1 MMRPWSPSTPGR
13 RRIEGAE
20 PRSNCARGLRPRAGV
35 LAHSLSRGSGPT
47 LTPLVEPYPAPG
59 LHTSS
64 LYRSAGHFQP
74 EIERIV
80 VRVSKESVGLAL
92 QGAEMG
98 GYVCEVLGH
107 VLDGIA
113 VVSWSGLRVLT
124 HDVRIRTS
132 LAFPRDTS
140 ERSMGGTYTLCRGLR
155 PFSLR
160 EDVCGAPARVSY

>member
-92 QGAEMG
+92 QGAELPCDICKVSG
-98 GYVCEVLGH
+98 HILHHVPVISRPGLWVL
-107 VLDGIA
+107 A
-113 VVSWSGLRVLT
+113 

-155 PFSLR
+155 PFF
-160 EDVCGAPARVSY
+160 VAARMFAGHRRG